1 MSGKEIME
9 ASRAPNVFD
18 MPGSPY
24 LRFDRKYSGVWQAL
38 MECVLRANELWY
50 AVDPGGDTFKK
61 GGVENRKDRQVATTL
76 YSVMP
81 MDVLQHLIAKV
92 LATEA
97 CDTMKLLFERPSHV
111 KQANL

>member
-61 GGVENRKDRQVATTL
+61 GGVEKTKAAAATGLKKVKAGTAQGFQWIKDKYQKKSAGKSGKQGGGSEVAAG
-76 YSVMP
+76 Y
-81 MDVLQHLIAKV
+81 
-92 LATEA
+92 
-97 CDTMKLLFERPSHV
+97 
-111 KQANL
+111 